1 MAKELRYNT
10 EARARLE
17 QGVNALADAVKVTLG
32 PKGRNA
38 VLEKLTGPPTITN
51 DGVTIA
57 REIQLADPFAN
68 MGAQLVK
75 EVAMKTN
82 GVVGDGTTTAT
93 VLAQAMVREGLR
105 AVDAGANPM
114 RLRRG
119 IERTVPVVLQALTE
133 QAVPISG
140 RDDLLRI
147 ASLAASDDDAIGE
160 VIARAVEHVGEV
172 GVVTTEESDTLGLT
186 VDVVDGIEFDH
197 GYISAY
203 MVTDPERMEA
213 VLENPVILLTN
224 KKITAVQEIMPTI
237 EAAKR
242 ADRPLVVLAEDVDG
256 PALQLL
262 VGGNMHKTMQSVV
275 VRAPGFGHRR
285 VAELEDLAV
294 ALGGHVIAKDT
305 GIELS
310 EVARE
315 HLGSCD
321 RITVT
326 ENETTIVG
334 AHGEQ
339 ALVDARVGQLEAQL
353 ERARID
359 ADQDSLELRI
369 ARLTGRVAVIRVGGA
384 TSVELKERM
393 LRVEDALAAT
403 RAALEE
409 GVVAGGGT
417 ALAQAHRALA
427 DLDLPGDEA
436 IGPQVVRRALAEPLR
451 WIAHQRRL
459 RGRRRRADRRR
470 PPARARI
477 QRPHRR
483 VRRHVRRGCHRP
495 AQGHPGGAGE
505 RGVDRGAAHHD
516 RDGDRRGGHR
526 QSRRHHRARFRR
538 PRRGHGPPVQHL
550 LSACRFGPFG
560 PRYGLGHGLTV
571 AASFSNYGAGSQ
583 S

>member
-1 MAKELRYNT
+1 MAKELRYNSD
-10 EARARLE
+10 ARARLE
-17 QGVNALADAVKVTLG
+17 SGVNALADAVKVTLG

-57 REIQLADPFAN
+57 REIQLGDPFAN

-75 EVAMKTN
+75 EVAMRTN
-82 GVVGDGTTTAT
+82 GLVGDGTTTAT
-93 VLAQAMVREGLR
+93 VLAQAMVREGMR
-105 AVDAGANPM
+105 AVEAGANPM
-114 RLRRG
+114 RVRRG
-119 IERTVPVVLQALTE
+119 IEKAVPVVLQSLTE
-133 QAVPISG
+133 HAVSLGG
-140 RDDLLRI
+140 RSDLVRI
-147 ASLAASDDDAIGE
+147 ATLAASDDEAIGE
-160 VIARAVEHVGEV
+160 VVATAVERVGEP
-172 GVVTTEESDTLGLT
+172 GVITTEESDCLGLR

-203 MVTDPERMEA
+203 MVTNPERMEA
-213 VLENPVILLTN
+213 VLDNPLILLTN

-305 GIELS
+305 GIELG
-310 EVARE
+310 EVMAG

-326 ENETTIVG
+326 EDSTTIVG
-334 AHGEQ
+334 AHGDGER
-339 ALVDARVGQLEAQL
+339 VTARIGQLEAQR
-353 ERARID
+353 ERARTD
-359 ADQDSLELRI
+359 ADRDSLDLRI

-403 RAALEE
+403 RAAVEA
-409 GVVAGGGT
+409 GVVSGGGT
-417 ALAQAHRALA
+417 ALAQAHRALEA
-427 DLDLPGDEA
+427 VLLPGDEA
-436 IGPQVVRRALAEPLR
+436 IGVQVVRRALAEPLR
-451 WIAHQRRL
+451 WIARNAGFEGDDVVQIVEDLPLGHGFNAL
-459 RGRRRRADRRR
+459 SGEYGDMFDEGVIDPLKVTRA
-470 PPARARI
+470 ALESAASI
-477 QRPHRR
+477 AALLITTETAIVEQ
-483 VRRHVRRGCHRP
+483 VV
-495 AQGHPGGAGE
+495 GHPGAIMAPGF
-505 RGVDRGAAHHD
+505 
-516 RDGDRRGGHR
+516 GDLAEGMV
-526 QSRRHHRARFRR
+526 R
-538 PRRGHGPPVQHL
+538 P
-550 LSACRFGPFG
+550 
-560 PRYGLGHGLTV
+560 
-571 AASFSNYGAGSQ
+571 SNIY
-583 S
+583 

>member
-1 MAKELRYNT
+1 MAKELRYSAD
-10 EARARLE
+10 ARTRLE

-57 REIQLADPFAN
+57 REIQLSDPFAN

-114 RLRRG
+114 RVRRG

-133 QAVPISG
+133 HSVALSG
-140 RDDLLRI
+140 RGDLLRI
-147 ASLAASDDDAIGE
+147 ATLAASDDEAIGE
-160 VIARAVEHVGEV
+160 IIARAVEHVGEA
-172 GVVTTEESDTLGLT
+172 GVVTTEESEVLGLT

-203 MVTDPERMEA
+203 MVTNPERMEA
-213 VLENPVILLTN
+213 VVDNPVILLTN
-224 KKITAVQEIMPTI
+224 KKITAVQEIMPSI
-237 EAAKR
+237 EVAKR

-262 VGGNMHKTMQSVV
+262 VGGNMHKTMLSVV

-285 VAELEDLAV
+285 IAELEDLAV

-310 EVARE
+310 EVTLE

-326 ENETTIVG
+326 EDQTTIVG
-334 AHGEQ
+334 ARGEQ
-339 ALVDARVGQLEAQL
+339 RLVNARVAQLEAQR

-359 ADQDSLELRI
+359 ADRDSLDLRI

-403 RAALEE
+403 RAALEA
-409 GVVAGGGT
+409 GIVSGGGT

-427 DLDLPGDEA
+427 DLALPGDEA
-436 IGPQVVRRALAEPLR
+436 IGTQVVRRALAEPLR
-451 WIAHQRRL
+451 WITLNA
-459 RGRRRRADRRR
+459 GFEADD
-470 PPARARI
+470 
-477 QRPHRR
+477 
-483 VRRHVRRGCHRP
+483 V
-495 AQGHPGGAGE
+495 
-505 RGVDRGAAHHD
+505 
-516 RDGDRRGGHR
+516 
-526 QSRRHHRARFRR
+526 
-538 PRRGHGPPVQHL
+538 VQIVEDL
-550 LSACRFGPFG
+550 P
-560 PRYGLGHGLTV
+560 LGHGFNALTGEYGDMFDEGV
-571 AASFSNYGAGSQ
+571 IDPLKVTRAALESAASIAALLITTETAVVEQVAGQPGAIIAPGFGDLAEGMVRPSNIY
-583 S
+583 

>member
-10 EARARLE
+10 DARARLE

-57 REIQLADPFAN
+57 REIQLREPFAN

-105 AVDAGANPM
+105 SVDAGANPM
-114 RLRRG
+114 RVRRG
-119 IERTVPVVLQALTE
+119 IERAVSVVVDSLRE
-133 QAVPISG
+133 QASQIGGQS
-140 RDDLLRI
+140 DLQRI
-147 ASLAASDDDAIGE
+147 ATLAASDDE
-160 VIARAVEHVGEV
+160 VIGHAISKAVDYVGKS
-172 GVVTTEESDTLGLT
+172 GVVTTEESDTLGLS
-186 VDVVDGIEFDH
+186 VDIVDGIEFDH
-197 GYISAY
+197 GYISGY

-213 VLENPVILLTN
+213 VHTNPLILLTN
-224 KKITAVQEIMPTI
+224 KKITQVQDIMPSI
-237 EAAKR
+237 EVAKR
-242 ADRPLVVLAEDVDG
+242 ADRPLVVLAEEVDG

-310 EVARE
+310 EVGVE

-334 AHGEQ
+334 GHGDQ
-339 ALVDARVGQLEAQL
+339 RLLDARIAQLESQL
-353 ERARID
+353 ERAKIE
-359 ADQDSLELRI
+359 ADQESLELRI

-393 LRVEDALAAT
+393 LRVDDALAAT
-403 RAALEE
+403 RAAVEA
-409 GVVAGGGT
+409 GIVSGGGT
-417 ALAQAHRALA
+417 ALAQSHRALA
-427 DLDLPGDEA
+427 DLDLAGDEA
-436 IGPQVVRRALAEPLR
+436 IGCDVVRRALAEPLR
-451 WIAHQRRL
+451 WIA
-459 RGRRRRADRRR
+459 
-470 PPARARI
+470 I
-477 QRPHRR
+477 N
-483 VRRHVRRGCHRP
+483 
-495 AQGHPGGAGE
+495 AGF
-505 RGVDRGAAHHD
+505 
-516 RDGDRRGGHR
+516 DGDEVVEVVAGL
-526 QSRRHHRARFRR
+526 
-538 PRRGHGPPVQHL
+538 P
-550 LSACRFGPFG
+550 
-560 PRYGLGHGLTV
+560 LGHGFNALTGEYGDMFDDGV
-571 AASFSNYGAGSQ
+571 IDPFKVTRAALESAASIAALLITTETAVVEEVIGNPGAIMAPGFGDLAEGMIRPSNIY
-583 S
+583 

>member
-1 MAKELRYNT
+1 MAKELRYSAD
-10 EARARLE
+10 ARTRLE

-57 REIQLADPFAN
+57 REIQLSDPFAN

-114 RLRRG
+114 RVRRG
-119 IERTVPVVLQALTE
+119 IERTVPVVLQSLAEHSVAL
-133 QAVPISG
+133 SG
-140 RDDLLRI
+140 RGDLLRI
-147 ASLAASDDDAIGE
+147 ATLAASDDETIGE
-160 VIARAVEHVGEV
+160 IIARAVEHVGEA
-172 GVVTTEESDTLGLT
+172 GVVTTEESEVLGLT

-203 MVTDPERMEA
+203 MVTNPERMEA
-213 VLENPVILLTN
+213 VVDNPVILLTN
-224 KKITAVQEIMPTI
+224 KKITAVQEIMPSI
-237 EAAKR
+237 EVAKR

-262 VGGNMHKTMQSVV
+262 VGGNMHKTMLSVV

-285 VAELEDLAV
+285 IAELEDLAV

-310 EVARE
+310 EVTLE

-326 ENETTIVG
+326 EDQTTMVG
-334 AHGEQ
+334 ARGEQ
-339 ALVDARVGQLEAQL
+339 RLVNARVAQLEAQR
-353 ERARID
+353 ERARVD
-359 ADQDSLELRI
+359 ADRDSLDLRI

-403 RAALEE
+403 RAALEA
-409 GVVAGGGT
+409 GIVSGGGT

-427 DLDLPGDEA
+427 DLQLPGDEA
-436 IGPQVVRRALAEPLR
+436 IGTQVVRRALAEPLR
-451 WIAHQRRL
+451 WIALNAGFEADDVVQIVEDLPLGHGFNAL
-459 RGRRRRADRRR
+459 TGEYGDMFDEGVIDPLKVTRA
-470 PPARARI
+470 ALESAASI
-477 QRPHRR
+477 AALLITTETAVVEQ
-483 VRRHVRRGCHRP
+483 V
-495 AQGHPGGAGE
+495 AGHPGAIIAPGF
-505 RGVDRGAAHHD
+505 
-516 RDGDRRGGHR
+516 GDLAEGMV
-526 QSRRHHRARFRR
+526 R
-538 PRRGHGPPVQHL
+538 P
-550 LSACRFGPFG
+550 
-560 PRYGLGHGLTV
+560 
-571 AASFSNYGAGSQ
+571 SNIY
-583 S
+583 

>member
-10 EARARLE
+10 DARARLE

-82 GVVGDGTTTAT
+82 GMVGDGTTTAT

-160 VIARAVEHVGEV
+160 VITRAVEHVGEV
-172 GVVTTEESDTLGLT
+172 GVITTEESDTLGLT

-203 MVTDPERMEA
+203 MVTNPERMEA

-237 EAAKR
+237 EVAKR
-242 ADRPLVVLAEDVDG
+242 ADRPLLVLAEDVDG

-339 ALVDARVGQLEAQL
+339 ELINARVGHLEAQR

-359 ADQDSLELRI
+359 ADRDNLELRI

-393 LRVEDALAAT
+393 LRVDDALAAT
-403 RAALEE
+403 RAALEA
-409 GVVAGGGT
+409 GVVSGGGT

-427 DLDLPGDEA
+427 DLNLPGDEG
-436 IGPQVVRRALAEPLR
+436 IGTQVVRRALAEPLR
-451 WIAHQRRL
+451 WIAHN
-459 RGRRRRADRRR
+459 
-470 PPARARI
+470 
-477 QRPHRR
+477 
-483 VRRHVRRGCHRP
+483 
-495 AQGHPGGAGE
+495 AGFE
-505 RGVDRGAAHHD
+505 AEDV
-516 RDGDRRGGHR
+516 
-526 QSRRHHRARFRR
+526 
-538 PRRGHGPPVQHL
+538 VQIVEDL
-550 LSACRFGPFG
+550 P
-560 PRYGLGHGLTV
+560 LGHGFNALTGEYGDMFEEGV
-571 AASFSNYGAGSQ
+571 IDPLKVTRAALESAASIAALLITTETAIVEHVVGNPGAIIAPGFGDLAEGMVRPSNIY
-583 S
+583 

>member
-10 EARARLE
+10 DARARLE
-17 QGVNALADAVKVTLG
+17 HGVNALADAVKVTLG

-57 REIQLADPFAN
+57 REIQLREPFAN

-105 AVDAGANPM
+105 SVDAGANPM
-114 RLRRG
+114 RVRRG
-119 IERTVPVVLQALTE
+119 IERAVSVVVDSLHE
-133 QAVPISG
+133 QASQIGGQS
-140 RDDLLRI
+140 DLQRI
-147 ASLAASDDDAIGE
+147 ATLAASDDE
-160 VIARAVEHVGEV
+160 VIGHAISKAVDFVGKS
-172 GVVTTEESDTLGLT
+172 GVVTTEESDVLGLS
-186 VDVVDGIEFDH
+186 VDIVDGIEFDH
-197 GYISAY
+197 GYISGY

-213 VLENPVILLTN
+213 VHTNPLILLTN
-224 KKITAVQEIMPTI
+224 KKITQVQDIMPSI
-237 EAAKR
+237 EVAKR
-242 ADRPLVVLAEDVDG
+242 ADRPLVVLAEEVDG

-310 EVARE
+310 EISVA

-334 AHGEQ
+334 GHGDQ
-339 ALVDARVGQLEAQL
+339 RLLDARIAQL
-353 ERARID
+353 ESQHERAKIE
-359 ADQDSLELRI
+359 ADQESLELRI

-403 RAALEE
+403 RAAVEA
-409 GVVAGGGT
+409 GIVSGGGT
-417 ALAQAHRALA
+417 ALAQSHRALA
-427 DLDLPGDEA
+427 DLDLTGDEA
-436 IGPQVVRRALAEPLR
+436 IGCDVVRRALAEPLR
-451 WIAHQRRL
+451 WIA
-459 RGRRRRADRRR
+459 
-470 PPARARI
+470 I
-477 QRPHRR
+477 N
-483 VRRHVRRGCHRP
+483 
-495 AQGHPGGAGE
+495 AGF
-505 RGVDRGAAHHD
+505 
-516 RDGDRRGGHR
+516 DGDEVVEVVAGL
-526 QSRRHHRARFRR
+526 
-538 PRRGHGPPVQHL
+538 P
-550 LSACRFGPFG
+550 
-560 PRYGLGHGLTV
+560 LGHGFNALTGEYGDMFDDGV
-571 AASFSNYGAGSQ
+571 IDPFKVTRAALESAASIAALLITTETAVVEEVLGNPGAIMAPGFGDLAEGMVRPSNIY
-583 S
+583 

>member
-10 EARARLE
+10 DARARLE

-119 IERTVPVVLQALTE
+119 IERTVPVVLRAVTE
-133 QAVPISG
+133 NAVAVGG
-140 RDDLLRI
+140 RTDLLRI
-147 ASLAASDDDAIGE
+147 AALAAGDDEAIGE
-160 VIARAVEHVGEV
+160 VITRAVEHVGES
-172 GVVTTEESDTLGLT
+172 GVITTEESDALGLA

-203 MVTDPERMEA
+203 MVTNPERMEA
-213 VLENPVILLTN
+213 VLDNPVILLTN
-224 KKITAVQEIMPTI
+224 KKITAVQEIMPSV
-237 EAAKR
+237 EVAKR

-310 EVARE
+310 EVTLK

-326 ENETTIVG
+326 EDQTTIVG
-334 AHGEQ
+334 ARGEQ
-339 ALVDARVGQLEAQL
+339 RLVDARVGQLEAQR

-359 ADQDSLELRI
+359 ADRDNLDLRI

-403 RAALEE
+403 RAALEA
-409 GVVAGGGT
+409 GIVSGGGT

-436 IGPQVVRRALAEPLR
+436 IGTQVVRRALAEPLR
-451 WIAHQRRL
+451 WIAL
-459 RGRRRRADRRR
+459 NAGFEADD
-470 PPARARI
+470 
-477 QRPHRR
+477 
-483 VRRHVRRGCHRP
+483 V
-495 AQGHPGGAGE
+495 
-505 RGVDRGAAHHD
+505 
-516 RDGDRRGGHR
+516 
-526 QSRRHHRARFRR
+526 
-538 PRRGHGPPVQHL
+538 VQIVEDL
-550 LSACRFGPFG
+550 P
-560 PRYGLGHGLTV
+560 LGHGFNALTGEYGDMFEQGV
-571 AASFSNYGAGSQ
+571 IDPLKVTRAALESAASIAALLITTETAIVEQVMVNPGAIIAPGFGDLAEGMVRPSNIY
-583 S
+583 

>member
-1 MAKELRYNT
+1 MAKELRYNK

-82 GVVGDGTTTAT
+82 GMVGDGTTTAT

-160 VIARAVEHVGEV
+160 VITRAVEHVGEV
-172 GVVTTEESDTLGLT
+172 GVITTEESDTLGLT

-203 MVTDPERMEA
+203 MVTNPERMEA

-334 AHGEQ
+334 ARGEQ
-339 ALVDARVGQLEAQL
+339 GLINARVGHLEAQR

-359 ADQDSLELRI
+359 ADRDSLELRI

-393 LRVEDALAAT
+393 LRVDDALSAT
-403 RAALEE
+403 RAALEA
-409 GVVAGGGT
+409 GVVSGGGA

-427 DLDLPGDEA
+427 DLNLPGDEG
-436 IGPQVVRRALAEPLR
+436 IGTQVVRRALAEPLR
-451 WIAHQRRL
+451 WIAHN
-459 RGRRRRADRRR
+459 
-470 PPARARI
+470 
-477 QRPHRR
+477 
-483 VRRHVRRGCHRP
+483 
-495 AQGHPGGAGE
+495 AGFE
-505 RGVDRGAAHHD
+505 AEDV
-516 RDGDRRGGHR
+516 
-526 QSRRHHRARFRR
+526 
-538 PRRGHGPPVQHL
+538 VQIVEDL
-550 LSACRFGPFG
+550 P
-560 PRYGLGHGLTV
+560 LGHGFNALTGEYGDMFEEGV
-571 AASFSNYGAGSQ
+571 IDPLKVTRAALESAASIAALLITTETAIVEHVAVNPGAIIAPGFGDLAEGMVRPSNIY
-583 S
+583 

>member
-1 MAKELRYNT
+1 MAKELRFNSD
-10 EARARLE
+10 ARARLE

-38 VLEKLTGPPTITN
+38 ILEKLTGPPTITN

-57 REIQLADPFAN
+57 REIQLRDPFAN

-114 RLRRG
+114 RVRRG
-119 IERTVPVVLQALTE
+119 IERTVPVVVESLRCHSVEVSA
-133 QAVPISG
+133 SS
-140 RDDLLRI
+140 DLRRI
-147 ASLAASDDDAIGE
+147 AALAASDDEFIGD
-160 VIARAVEHVGEV
+160 VIAAAVEHVGKS
-172 GVVTTEESDTLGLT
+172 GVVTTEESDTLGMA

-197 GYISAY
+197 GYISGY

-213 VLENPVILLTN
+213 VLDNPLILLTN
-224 KKITAVQEIMPTI
+224 KKISQVQEIMPTL
-237 EAAKR
+237 EVAKR
-242 ADRPLVVLAEDVDG
+242 ADRPLVVIAEDVDG

-294 ALGGHVIAKDT
+294 ALSGHVIAKDT

-310 EVARE
+310 EVTRE

-321 RITVT
+321 RLTAT
-326 ENETTIVG
+326 ENDTTIVG
-334 AHGEQ
+334 PHGQ
-339 ALVDARVGQLEAQL
+339 QNLVDARVAQLEAQR
-353 ERARID
+353 ERAKLD
-359 ADQDSLELRI
+359 ADQDMLDLRI

-403 RAALEE
+403 RAALEA
-409 GVVAGGGT
+409 GIVSGGGT
-417 ALAQAHRALA
+417 ALAQAHRAL
-427 DLDLPGDEA
+427 DTLELVGDEA
-436 IGPQVVRRALAEPLR
+436 IGRDVIRRALAEPLR
-451 WIAHQRRL
+451 WIA
-459 RGRRRRADRRR
+459 
-470 PPARARI
+470 I
-477 QRPHRR
+477 N
-483 VRRHVRRGCHRP
+483 
-495 AQGHPGGAGE
+495 AGFE
-505 RGVDRGAAHHD
+505 GDDVVDVVSD
-516 RDGDRRGGHR
+516 L
-526 QSRRHHRARFRR
+526 
-538 PRRGHGPPVQHL
+538 P
-550 LSACRFGPFG
+550 
-560 PRYGLGHGLTV
+560 LGHGFNALTGEYGDMFDEGIIDPFKV
-571 AASFSNYGAGSQ
+571 TRAALESAASIAALLITTETAVVEEIIGQPGAIMAPGFGDLAEGMIRPSNIY
-583 S
+583 

>member
-82 GVVGDGTTTAT
+82 GMVGDGTTTAT

-160 VIARAVEHVGEV
+160 VITRAVEHVGEV
-172 GVVTTEESDTLGLT
+172 GVITTEESDTLGLT

-203 MVTDPERMEA
+203 MVTNPERMEA

-339 ALVDARVGQLEAQL
+339 ELINARVGHLEAQR

-359 ADQDSLELRI
+359 ADRDSLELRI

-393 LRVEDALAAT
+393 LRVDDALSAT
-403 RAALEE
+403 RAALEA
-409 GVVAGGGT
+409 GVVSGGGA

-427 DLDLPGDEA
+427 DLNLPGDEG
-436 IGPQVVRRALAEPLR
+436 IGTQVVRRALAEPLR
-451 WIAHQRRL
+451 WIAHN
-459 RGRRRRADRRR
+459 
-470 PPARARI
+470 
-477 QRPHRR
+477 
-483 VRRHVRRGCHRP
+483 
-495 AQGHPGGAGE
+495 AGFE
-505 RGVDRGAAHHD
+505 AEDV
-516 RDGDRRGGHR
+516 
-526 QSRRHHRARFRR
+526 
-538 PRRGHGPPVQHL
+538 VQIVEDL
-550 LSACRFGPFG
+550 P
-560 PRYGLGHGLTV
+560 LGHGFNALTGEYGDMFEEGV
-571 AASFSNYGAGSQ
+571 IDPLKVTRAALESAASIAALLITTETAIVEHVAVNPGAIIAPGFGDLAEGMVRPSNIY
-583 S
+583 